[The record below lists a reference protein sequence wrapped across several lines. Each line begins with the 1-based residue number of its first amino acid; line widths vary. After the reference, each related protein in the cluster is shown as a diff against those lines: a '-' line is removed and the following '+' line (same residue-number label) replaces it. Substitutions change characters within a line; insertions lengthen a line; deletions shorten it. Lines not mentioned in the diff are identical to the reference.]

1 MVFFSDTLQEKIEL
15 NETSSNV
22 FLAKLNDIYFNQ
34 IINILCYNYYN

>member
-1 MVFFSDTLQEKIEL
+1 MVSFSDTLQEKIEL
-15 NETSSNV
+15 NENSSNV